1 MKTKTTTKI
10 KDHFLTKE
18 TFSLSKIK
26 GLDVFQTLP
35 KVDKKSIKGYYK
47 SNNYL
52 SHNSKKS
59 FFASLYTLVKR
70 LNFYFKHRV
79 LKSASPYKKPLL
91 DFGSGN
97 AYFVSKLNKKGG
109 NAYAYDPFYKQVSNK
124 TVDEQKVFINES
136 ALKTLT
142 FRTVT
147 MWHSL
152 EHVSS
157 YKETIS
163 LMSDILDSKGC
174 LIVACPNYQSY
185 DANYYKEYWA
195 GFDVPRHY
203 WHFSPKGLIEIM
215 AQNEFDYVKKSPMYF
230 DAIYVSML
238 SEQYKKSKLWFL
250 KGLTIGLV
258 SNIVSLFKKNASS
271 YVYVFKKRF

>member
-18 TFSLSKIK
+18 TFSLVKIK

-35 KVDKKSIKGYYK
+35 KVDKKSIKKYYESK
-47 SNNYL
+47 DYL
-52 SHNSKKS
+52 SHNSNKS
-59 FFASLYTLVKR
+59 LFSSLYTFVKR
-70 LNFYFKHRV
+70 LNFYFKYRV
-79 LKSASPYKKPLL
+79 LKKASSYKNPLL

-97 AYFVSKLNKKGG
+97 AYFVSSLNDKGG
-109 NAYAYDPFYKQVSNK
+109 NAYAYDPFYEQVSNK
-124 TVDEQKVFINES
+124 TIEQQKVFISEA
-136 ALKTLT
+136 ALKTLKFT
-142 FRTVT
+142 TVT

-152 EHVSS
+152 EHVFS
-157 YKETIS
+157 YKDTLS
-163 LMSDILDSKGC
+163 LASDILDSKGS

-215 AQNEFDYVKKSPMYF
+215 AQNGFDYVNKSPMYF
-230 DAIYVSML
+230 DALYVSML
-238 SEQYKKSKLWFL
+238 SEQYKKSKLWFF
-250 KGLTIGLV
+250 KGLAVGLV
-258 SNIVSLFKKNASS
+258 SNFVSLFKKNASS